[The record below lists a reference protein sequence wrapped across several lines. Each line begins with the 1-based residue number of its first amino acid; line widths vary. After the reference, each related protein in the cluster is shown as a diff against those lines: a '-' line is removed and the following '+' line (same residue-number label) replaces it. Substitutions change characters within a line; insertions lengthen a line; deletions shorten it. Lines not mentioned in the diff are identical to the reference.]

1 MKKLI
6 IVICFLLLS
15 SALSLV
21 SNEGNLQSAT
31 VDKTLAESFKKFF
44 EVKTEYT
51 YVWEL
56 REGVWWILVYDEDG
70 KLVNEYPID

>member
-15 SALSLV
+15 SALSLF
-21 SNEGNLQSAT
+21 SKEGNLQSTTA
-31 VDKTLAESFKKFF
+31 DKTLTESFKNNF
-44 EVKTEYT
+44 EVKAEYT

-56 REGVWWILVYDEDG
+56 REGVWWILV
-70 KLVNEYPID
+70 L

>member
-1 MKKLI
+1 M
-6 IVICFLLLS
+6 
-15 SALSLV
+15 
-21 SNEGNLQSAT
+21 
-31 VDKTLAESFKKFF
+31 DKTLAESFKKFF